1 MTKVLLYLPLVLA
14 ITACSS
20 DDSANSDTSA
30 DEPATTVQELE
41 NSGAVPKLARSAD
54 LGGTDADN
62 NGIRDDVDDYISDQF
77 SESSQISAANQ
88 AARANQA
95 VLGTDLLTPTA
106 VRQTSQKISR
116 ATACLYEVFGASA
129 SGVEPAEISR
139 DLEAI
144 TFNTASRLEKYME
157 FNKALD
163 GASWSLPE
171 GSSCEKTSAM
181 K

>member
-1 MTKVLLYLPLVLA
+1 MKKGLLYLSLVLA
-14 ITACSS
+14 LTACSS
-20 DDSANSDTSA
+20 EDSGNSDTPT
-30 DEPATTVQELE
+30 DDTPTTVQELE
-41 NSGAVPKLARSAD
+41 NSGAIPKLARSAD
-54 LGGTDADN
+54 LEGTDADN
-62 NGIRDDVDDYISDQF
+62 NGIRDDVDDYISNQF
-77 SESSQISAANQ
+77 SDSSQISAANQ

-106 VRQTSQKISR
+106 VRQTSQRISR
-116 ATACLYEVFGASA
+116 ATACVYEVFESSA
-129 SGVEPAEISR
+129 SGTEPAEVSR

-171 GSSCEKTSAM
+171 GGSCE
-181 K
+181 